1 MNKKEHGLVYIWDA
15 YCGWCY
21 GFSNSLKALH
31 EAHPELEL
39 TVLSGG
45 LFTGEKKQPISAY
58 PHIPGAN
65 ARIGELTGAKFG
77 ERYEKLLEEGSF
89 VLDSVAAARGL
100 FALRFFAPDR
110 AYYLAADMQTAFY
123 YEGKS
128 LSDPETYREIARKN
142 NLDEE
147 AVVNRFNDPVSAKE
161 ALEEFEK
168 VQNLNI
174 QSYPTLL
181 FKKGDEYIPL
191 GGGVM
196 TVDKMEARL
205 KEILS

>member
-1 MNKKEHGLVYIWDA
+1 MSKKEHSLVYVWDA

-45 LFTGEKKQPISAY
+45 LFTGQKKQAISAY

-65 ARIGELTGAKFG
+65 ARISELTGAKFG
-77 ERYEKLLEEGSF
+77 ERYKELLEEGSF
-89 VLDSVAAARGL
+89 VLDSEAAARG
-100 FALRFFAPDR
+100 FSALRFFAPDR

-123 YEGKS
+123 NEGKS
-128 LSDPETYREIARKN
+128 LSDSETYREIARNN
-142 NLDEE
+142 NLNEE
-147 AVVNRFNDPVSAKE
+147 AVVNRFNDTISAKE

-168 VQNLNI
+168 VQNLDI
-174 QSYPTLL
+174 HSYPTLL
-181 FKKGDEYIPL
+181 LYKDGEYIPL

-205 KEILS
+205 KGILS